1 MKNLIAITLL
11 ILLAAGT
18 AAAEPA
24 AKAAPAAANKAAA
37 DSRYKGAVFEA
48 LRNLSAMLP
57 KQNNR
62 NADPRQS
69 ATMGIRGSET
79 TASLINPYW
88 KDDKA
93 DDPAFQAE
101 VHDYSAAQQL
111 LEDGHLKEAE
121 TAFSTFIQTHPS
133 SDLLPNARFGLGLA
147 CAAQGDKKR
156 GSEAMTA
163 FARDYPQH
171 PLAVDAQ
178 KVAAELK

>member
-1 MKNLIAITLL
+1 MKRLITIVLLSALSAGAI
-11 ILLAAGT
+11 
-18 AAAEPA
+18 AAES
-24 AKAAPAAANKAAA
+24 AKPAAAADNKAQA
-37 DSRYKGAVFEA
+37 DGRFKGAVFDA

-111 LEDGHLKEAE
+111 LEDGQLKEAE
-121 TAFSTFIQTHPS
+121 AAFTRFIQAHPA
-133 SDLLPNARFGLGLA
+133 SDLLPNARFGRGLA
-147 CAAQGDKKR
+147 FAAQGDKKR
-156 GSEAMTA
+156 GSEAMAA
-163 FARDYPQH
+163 FAKDYPQH
-171 PLAVDAQ
+171 PLAADAQ

>member
-1 MKNLIAITLL
+1 MKQLITIVLLTLM
-11 ILLAAGT
+11 AAGGVT
-18 AAAEPA
+18 AEPA
-24 AKAAPAAANKAAA
+24 AKAAPAAEAKAQPE
-37 DSRYKGAVFEA
+37 SRFKGAVFDA

-79 TASLINPYW
+79 TASLITPYW
-88 KDDKA
+88 KDDKG

-101 VHDYSAAQQL
+101 VQNYSDAQQL
-111 LEDGHLKEAE
+111 LEDGKLKEAE
-121 TAFSTFIQTHPS
+121 TAFSGFIQAHPA

-147 CAAQGDKKR
+147 LAAQGDKTK
-156 GSEAMTA
+156 GGEAMA
-163 FARDYPQH
+163 SFAKDYPQH
-171 PLAVDAQ
+171 PLAADAQ

>member
-1 MKNLIAITLL
+1 MKPLIAIALL
-11 ILLAAGT
+11 TLLAAGAT
-18 AAAEPA
+18 AAEPA
-24 AKAAPAAANKAAA
+24 AKAAPASENKAAA
-37 DSRYKGAVFEA
+37 DGRYKGAVFEA

-88 KDDKA
+88 KDDKL

-101 VHDYSAAQQL
+101 VQSYGDAQQL
-111 LEDGHLKEAE
+111 LEDGKPGEAAA
-121 TAFSTFIQTHPS
+121 AFHAFIQAHPT
-133 SDLLPNARFGLGLA
+133 SDLLPNARFGQALA
-147 CAAQGDKKR
+147 LAAQGDKKR
-156 GSEAMTA
+156 GSEALAA
-163 FARDYPQH
+163 FAKDYPQH
-171 PLAVDAQ
+171 PLAADAQ

>member
-1 MKNLIAITLL
+1 MKQIIAIVLLTLL
-11 ILLAAGT
+11 TAGAFAAESAVIPASAAAG
-18 AAAEPA
+18 
-24 AKAAPAAANKAAA
+24 KAQPE
-37 DSRYKGAVFEA
+37 SRFKGAVFDA

-111 LEDGHLKEAE
+111 LEEGQLKEAE
-121 TAFSTFIQTHPS
+121 TAFNAFIQAHPA

-147 CAAQGDKKR
+147 LAAQGDKKK
-156 GSEAMTA
+156 GGEAMTA

-171 PLAVDAQ
+171 PLAADAQ

>member
-1 MKNLIAITLL
+1 MKKLIAIVLL
-11 ILLAAGT
+11 SALS
-18 AAAEPA
+18 AAAVAAESA
-24 AKAAPAAANKAAA
+24 AKPAPAADNKAQA
-37 DSRYKGAVFEA
+37 DGRFKGAVFDA

-111 LEDGHLKEAE
+111 LEDGQLKEAE
-121 TAFSTFIQTHPS
+121 TAFNAFIQAHPA
-133 SDLLPNARFGLGLA
+133 SDLLPNARFGRGLA
-147 CAAQGDKKR
+147 LAAQGDKKR
-156 GSEAMTA
+156 GSEAMAA
-163 FARDYPQH
+163 FAKDYPQH
-171 PLAVDAQ
+171 PLAADAQ